1 MALDSPYDIFPT
13 EVCSYFLSKFIKIS
27 KTPLGFRNMVI
38 QFLNQY

>member
-1 MALDSPYDIFPT
+1 MALDSLYDLFPT

-27 KTPLGFRNMVI
+27 KTPVGFRNMVI